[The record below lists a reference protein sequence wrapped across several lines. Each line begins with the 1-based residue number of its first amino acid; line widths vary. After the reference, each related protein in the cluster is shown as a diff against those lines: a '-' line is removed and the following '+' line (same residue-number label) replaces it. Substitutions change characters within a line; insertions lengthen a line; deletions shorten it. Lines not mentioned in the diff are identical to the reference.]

1 MNNSIRWMLSVA
13 LVCALAAC
21 GGGGGEPAPRSEGK
35 PSVSSGNP
43 GSPGA
48 PESGVPPESLLTG
61 VAIDGPLV
69 GAKVCLD
76 LNTNWVCEPNEPFTT
91 TVSGGQYRLDIS
103 PLKAQDVQDKV
114 LIAEVGPDVWDE
126 AEGKT
131 LRASGI
137 AAYVLASVPRL
148 QSVIS
153 PVSTVM
159 IVPLLDNGLGQ
170 QVVFDDQD
178 AIRVGSLLDAKG
190 LSSEVRNSFDIG
202 LDIKPQD
209 RALAQRTGRWL
220 AKALGA
226 ARQRLLAEAAPV
238 YGADASQLGSRA
250 AALVTQALESLS
262 PLASAESEGMRLVDA
277 VKALPVLAE
286 VEQLK
291 ARRGRQLSVHEA
303 LAVLRAGLFDV
314 GQLGSSPRSLMGH
327 TLSATDDGLRP
338 KAYRWSGGVWASD
351 PTYPMNGVS
360 GYQAIWWPSLSDR
373 PSWQQGLGFPLV
385 KSYGPEMVEMFSASS
400 TDWGPSNGLGLVERD
415 LSGLPYR
422 AVPALA
428 GLSGQFGP
436 GHKGYQTRRVAYLEG
451 FVLDG
456 ITPFFTSLAEFR
468 DNPRTCSGGLCWR
481 ITMAASGPDGDQLG
495 SIAFSTPVNAG
506 SVDLGVGIVVGRRVE
521 GVAVLDVTSVPIE
534 VQNRS
539 AFWSTKDGRN
549 PVFAEIGGRVWH
561 GRFAMSG
568 AVWYSELLLPPSVLN
583 AVLATAGLGE
593 VRP

>member
-1 MNNSIRWMLSVA
+1 MSKLYVLDAIRAHLKARQLTYKDLALGLGLSETSVKRLFASADCSLERLEQICQFLQLEFADLFRSAPKKRALIAQLTHDQEVEFATHRHLLMVA
-13 LVCALAAC
+13 VCALNRWKVPDMW
-21 GGGGGEPAPRSEGK
+21 EHLHI
-35 PSVSSGNP
+35 
-43 GSPGA
+43 SPD
-48 PESGVPPESLLTG
+48 ECRRLLWR
-61 VAIDGPLV
+61 
-69 GAKVCLD
+69 LD
-76 LNTNWVCEPNEPFTT
+76 DIGFLEMQTEH
-91 TVSGGQYRLDIS
+91 QYRL
-103 PLKAQDVQDKV
+103 
-114 LIAEVGPDVWDE
+114 
-126 AEGKT
+126 
-131 LRASGI
+131 
-137 AAYVLASVPRL
+137 
-148 QSVIS
+148 
-153 PVSTVM
+153 
-159 IVPLLDNGLGQ
+159 
-170 QVVFDDQD
+170 
-178 AIRVGSLLDAKG
+178 RV
-190 LSSEVRNSFDIG
+190 
-202 LDIKPQD
+202 
-209 RALAQRTGRWL
+209 
-220 AKALGA
+220 
-226 ARQRLLAEAAPV
+226 
-238 YGADASQLGSRA
+238 
-250 AALVTQALESLS
+250 
-262 PLASAESEGMRLVDA
+262 
-277 VKALPVLAE
+277 PVLAE

-373 PSWQQGLGFPLV
+373 PSWQQGLGFPMV